1 DVSANEGFKPSFTDK
16 RHPRT
21 LWGCDGSKIYWVVVD
36 GRDPW
41 HSRGVTLAELTSL
54 AKRLGM
60 KDAVNLD
67 GGGSSGLWWNGALV
81 NHSPGGRERPLPYI
95 IYIE

>member
-1 DVSANEGFKPSFTDK
+1 
-16 RHPRT
+16 
-21 LWGCDGSKIYWVVVD
+21 VD